1 MADEILEICS
11 QMCSIQTF
19 DLKEARFEVLDYP
32 MWNILLL
39 RVT

>member
-11 QMCSIQTF
+11 QMCSTQTF
-19 DLKEARFEVLDYP
+19 DLKEASFEVLDYP